1 MAKEKKVFGTE
12 TKNTPV
18 EAPQEA
24 NEKIDGVY
32 KVTETSTEDLLNRLK
47 ADSKKRSDNRRKKK
61 IEDYKVHRATK
72 ESLFNRLKDTIEI
85 PIIMGPD
92 DVEVFTIK
100 RLSEAENSDILD
112 RSLAI
117 KSLDEMTPEELE
129 ESNNYNYRLLEKVVV
144 EPKLTQD
151 EWRSQVDTALVQ
163 KLVEQIM
170 KVLTNID
177 DTQIFDEF
185 QN

>member
-1 MAKEKKVFGTE
+1 MELS
-12 TKNTPV
+12 
-18 EAPQEA
+18 
-24 NEKIDGVY
+24 
-32 KVTETSTEDLLNRLK
+32 ETSIPQAISREALFSRLGKTINVPLIMDDED
-47 ADSKKRSDNRRKKK
+47 
-61 IEDYKVHRATK
+61 V
-72 ESLFNRLKDTIEI
+72 
-85 PIIMGPD
+85 M
-92 DVEVFTIK
+92 VFKIK
-100 RLSEAENSDILD
+100 RLSEAENSEILD

-117 KSLDEMTPEELE
+117 KNLDEMTPEELE

-151 EWRSQVDTALVQ
+151 EWRSKVDTALVQ

-185 QN
+185 QK

>member
-1 MAKEKKVFGTE
+1 
-12 TKNTPV
+12 
-18 EAPQEA
+18 
-24 NEKIDGVY
+24 
-32 KVTETSTEDLLNRLK
+32 
-47 ADSKKRSDNRRKKK
+47 
-61 IEDYKVHRATK
+61 
-72 ESLFNRLKDTIEI
+72 
-85 PIIMGPD
+85 MGPD